1 MDMAVLFSSLMG
13 LFLLIGV
20 GFFAVRAGLLPAEAS
35 KPLSTLLMKITLPAT
50 VLTSLLQPFDP
61 SFLVLGGWMFA
72 LGAVLVPLF
81 ALLSLIL
88 SRAFRVPEGRRGMW
102 CCTTTFFNNGFMG
115 FPIALALFGEEG
127 LTLTVIMSV
136 PFTLLAYSVGAKMV
150 CMDLPKGGAS
160 EPISWKKVI
169 FSAVNLAMAI
179 GLLLYFT
186 QIQLPDAI
194 ETPLVYLSNVTTPL
208 SMLIT
213 GMNLSQGRVT
223 DILKDRDVFASAGV
237 RLLLFPLL
245 AWGVMRSLP
254 GIHPLVMGAALINM
268 SMPSLAAAAM
278 LGEQYGGC
286 TQLAARAIFLSS
298 LLCLGTI
305 PLIALLL

>member
-1 MDMAVLFSSLMG
+1 MLFRS
-13 LFLLIGV
+13 
-20 GFFAVRAGLLPAEAS
+20 
-35 KPLSTLLMKITLPAT
+35 
-50 VLTSLLQPFDP
+50 
-61 SFLVLGGWMFA
+61 
-72 LGAVLVPLF
+72 
-81 ALLSLIL
+81 
-88 SRAFRVPEGRRGMW
+88 
-102 CCTTTFFNNGFMG
+102 
-115 FPIALALFGEEG
+115 
-127 LTLTVIMSV
+127 
-136 PFTLLAYSVGAKMV
+136 
-150 CMDLPKGGAS
+150 
-160 EPISWKKVI
+160 
-169 FSAVNLAMAI
+169 
-179 GLLLYFT
+179 
-186 QIQLPDAI
+186 
-194 ETPLVYLSNVTTPL
+194 TPLVYLSNVTTPL

>member
-1 MDMAVLFSSLMG
+1 
-13 LFLLIGV
+13 
-20 GFFAVRAGLLPAEAS
+20 
-35 KPLSTLLMKITLPAT
+35 
-50 VLTSLLQPFDP
+50 
-61 SFLVLGGWMFA
+61 
-72 LGAVLVPLF
+72 
-81 ALLSLIL
+81 
-88 SRAFRVPEGRRGMW
+88 MW

-160 EPISWKKVI
+160 APISWKKVI
-169 FSAVNLAMAI
+169 FSAVNLSMAI

-213 GMNLSQGRVT
+213 GMCECLRAVGRRATPKVQT
-223 DILKDRDVFASAGV
+223 VP
-237 RLLLFPLL
+237 FP
-245 AWGVMRSLP
+245 
-254 GIHPLVMGAALINM
+254 
-268 SMPSLAAAAM
+268 
-278 LGEQYGGC
+278 
-286 TQLAARAIFLSS
+286 
-298 LLCLGTI
+298 
-305 PLIALLL
+305 